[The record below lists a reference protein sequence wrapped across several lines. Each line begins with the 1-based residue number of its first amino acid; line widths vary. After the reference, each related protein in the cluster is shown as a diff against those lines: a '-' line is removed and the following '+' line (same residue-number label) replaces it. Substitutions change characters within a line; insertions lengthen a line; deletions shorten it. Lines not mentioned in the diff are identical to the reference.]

1 MSNTRQDAY
10 PRGASSPVGDTEK
23 KQVNKYFYEDDFE
36 LSVYKLQ
43 RSAGRRESSRVDLH
57 LW

>member
-1 MSNTRQDAY
+1 MSNSRQDAY
-10 PRGASSPVGDTEK
+10 PHGASSSVGDTEK

-43 RSAGRRESSRVDLH
+43 RSAGRRGEL
-57 LW
+57 